1 MAKMA
6 NSTNHKSVTSNYLYI
21 YIKVFMLDIAIQLDI
36 SVRKKQLLL
45 RLGKNVQPS
54 RRET

>member
-1 MAKMA
+1 
-6 NSTNHKSVTSNYLYI
+6 
-21 YIKVFMLDIAIQLDI
+21 MLDIAIQLDI